1 MRTNT
6 PKWGTLVLACL
17 AMLVLAIDLTVLHL
31 AVPALIADL
40 GPSATQVL
48 WIADVYGFAL
58 AGLLVTM
65 GNVGDRWGRKRLLLV
80 GAAAFGVAS
89 VATAYA
95 PTPELLIAARAL
107 LGVAG
112 ATIMPSTLSII
123 RNVFTDPRER
133 TAAVGLWSGVGA
145 AGFAV
150 GPVVAGVLLDH
161 FWWGS
166 VFLVNVP
173 VVAVVV
179 GLGAV
184 VLPESRNPRPGRVD
198 PLSVVLSV
206 VGVVAVVYAIK
217 EAAHSGAGRVDVL
230 AAAVVGVVVL
240 VVFARRQTGLDEPL
254 IDVRLFK
261 ARAFSASVGATLV
274 AMFASLS
281 LSLILA
287 QYLQQVLG
295 WTPLQA
301 GLGSLP
307 GGVFGAVGGVLAG
320 ALVQRWGRAAVVACG
335 LGLTAAGF
343 ALFAATLA
351 VDASFWSMLPA
362 MVVYGT
368 GVGFA
373 FAVTNDT
380 VLASVPRERAGAAA
394 SISETATEIGGA
406 LGIAVLGSVLGAV
419 YRGDVVLPA
428 GVDAAAGDSLGATLH
443 AAASLP
449 AEVAGPLVVA
459 ARQAYV
465 DGAVTGLWVCAG
477 LLVVLAAFAG
487 RALRSVP
494 KVIDDTAFDTADTG
508 PARS

>member
-1 MRTNT
+1 M
-6 PKWGTLVLACL
+6 LACL
-17 AMLVLAIDLTVLHL
+17 AMLVLAVDLTVLHL
-31 AVPALIADL
+31 AVPALVADL

-65 GNVGDRWGRKRLLLV
+65 GNLGDRWGRRRLLLV
-80 GAAAFGVAS
+80 GAAGFGVAS
-89 VATAYA
+89 VCTAYA

-112 ATIMPSTLSII
+112 ATIMPSTLSLI

-150 GPVVAGVLLDH
+150 GPVVGGLLLER

-179 GLGAV
+179 GLGV
-184 VLPESRNPRPGRVD
+184 LVLPESRDPRPGRLDLV
-198 PLSVVLSV
+198 SVVLSV
-206 VGVVAVVYAIK
+206 AGVVAVVVAVK
-217 EAAHSGAGRVDVL
+217 EAAHGGLGAGVV
-230 AAAVVGVVVL
+230 AAGLLGVAVL
-240 VVFARRQTGLDEPL
+240 VVFGRRQTRLEAPL
-254 IDVRLFK
+254 IDVRLF
-261 ARAFSASVGATLV
+261 AVRAFSASIGATLV
-274 AMFASLS
+274 ATFASLA
-281 LSLILA
+281 LSLFLA
-287 QYLQQVLG
+287 QYLQLVLG
-295 WTPLQA
+295 WSALQA
-301 GLGSLP
+301 GLGGLP
-307 GGVFGAVGGVLAG
+307 GGVCGAVGGAAA
-320 ALVQRWGRAAVVACG
+320 ALLVGRWGRAAVVACG
-335 LGLTAAGF
+335 LGLTAVGF
-343 ALFAATLA
+343 GLFAAGLGLE
-351 VDASFWSMLPA
+351 ASFWSMLPA

-380 VLASVPRERAGAAA
+380 VLASVPKERAGAAA
-394 SISETATEIGGA
+394 SVSETATEVGGA

-419 YRGDVVLPA
+419 YRGGVVLPA

-443 AAASLP
+443 VAAGLP
-449 AEVAGPLVVA
+449 EAVAGPLVVA

-465 DGAVTGLWVCAG
+465 AGAAASLWVCAG
-477 LLVVLAAFAG
+477 LLAVLAVCAG

-494 KVIDDTAFDTADTG
+494 KVIDEPV
-508 PARS
+508 PA

>member
-1 MRTNT
+1 MTSGTR
-6 PKWGTLVLACL
+6 KWGTLVLGCL
-17 AMLVLAIDLTVLHL
+17 AVLLLAVDLTVLHL
-31 AVPALIADL
+31 AVPALVADL

-80 GAAAFGVAS
+80 GAAGFGVAS
-89 VATAYA
+89 VCTAYA

-123 RNVFTDPRER
+123 RNVFTDARER
-133 TAAVGLWSGVGA
+133 TTAVGVWSGVGA

-150 GPVVAGVLLDH
+150 GPIVGGLLLER

-173 VVAVVV
+173 VVALIVVV
-179 GLGAV
+179 GVV
-184 VLPESRNPRPGRVD
+184 VLPESRNPAPGRLD

-206 VGVVAVVYAIK
+206 VGVVALVYAVK
-217 EAAHSGAGRVDVL
+217 EAAHGGVGPAALV
-230 AAAVVGVVVL
+230 AAAVGVGAL
-240 VVFARRQTGLDEPL
+240 AVFGRRQTRLEEPL
-254 IDVRLFK
+254 IEVRLF
-261 ARAFSASVGATLV
+261 AVRAFSASIGATLV

-287 QYLQQVLG
+287 QYLQLVLG

-301 GLGSLP
+301 GLGGLP
-307 GGVFGAVGGVLAG
+307 GGVCAAVGGGLAG
-320 ALVQRWGRAAVVACG
+320 PLVARWGRAAVVALG
-335 LGLTAAGF
+335 LGSTAAGF
-343 ALFAATLA
+343 GLFAAALSVGTT
-351 VDASFWSMLPA
+351 FWSVLPA

-368 GVGFA
+368 GVGLA

-394 SISETATEIGGA
+394 SISETATEVGGA

-419 YRGDVVLPA
+419 YRDDLALPA
-428 GVDAAAGDSLGATLH
+428 GVPAGVPAAAGESLAATLH
-443 AAASLP
+443 AAAGLP
-449 AEVAGPLVVA
+449 AEVAGPLVAV
-459 ARQAYV
+459 ARQAFV
-465 DGAVTGLWVCAG
+465 DGAVAGMWVCAG
-477 LLVVLAAFAG
+477 LLAVSAVLAG
-487 RALRSVP
+487 RVLRPVP
-494 KVIDDTAFDTADTG
+494 KVIDDPG
-508 PARS
+508 PAVPS